1 MLDLIEE
8 YMILRGYKY
17 RRLDGKMSLQFRG
30 DSIQDFTSDPE
41 IFVFLI
47 STRAGGLGLNLVTAD
62 TVILFDRD
70 WVRLACCLNI
80 LIYFYR
86 YLFYRIHK
94 WTVKLK
100 TDAIE

>member
-8 YMILRGYKY
+8 YMILRGFKY
-17 RRLDGKMSLQFRG
+17 RRLDGKMQLQFRG
-30 DSIQDFTSDPE
+30 EAIQDFNSDPE

-70 WVRLACCLNI
+70 WVTLVYC
-80 LIYFYR
+80 Y
-86 YLFYRIHK
+86 
-94 WTVKLK
+94 
-100 TDAIE
+100 